1 MTDPTVCPT
10 CKGDGEVWKRD
21 GREQWME
28 PCPDCNKAP
37 QILGV
42 DHSADG
48 GCVVEGVRHTDG
60 TIEVTRVTNT
70 PTEGEKDIVKVLRTM
85 RPSIIPDLWT
95 SILNEAAD
103 EIEKLRKEKKEN
115 LLLIDLLYRLP

>member
-1 MTDPTVCPT
+1 MTT
-10 CKGDGEVWKRD
+10 
-21 GREQWME
+21 
-28 PCPDCNKAP
+28 
-37 QILGV
+37 
-42 DHSADG
+42 
-48 GCVVEGVRHTDG
+48 
-60 TIEVTRVTNT
+60 
-70 PTEGEKDIVKVLRTM
+70 EKDIVKVLRTM